1 MGMLRIS
8 YIKLTSPS
16 NLSFQACP
24 LNACPVS
31 APGTSSQQVWE
42 SFSQCFTPAVREV
55 VEFAKG
61 IPGFQDLCQHD
72 QIMLL
77 KAGTFQVQMTDLNG
91 FVSLIPTS
99 LAEFVPKVCV

>member
-1 MGMLRIS
+1 MLWIS
-8 YIKLTSPS
+8 EVKIYFLP
-16 NLSFQACP
+16 NLSPQACP

-31 APGTSSQQVWE
+31 APGISSQQVWE

-77 KAGTFQVQMTDLNG
+77 KAGTFQVQMTDLDG
-91 FVSLIPTS
+91 LVSLISMS
-99 LAEFVPKVCV
+99 LVIFIPDV